1 VSNSTF
7 VTGLPDTTAPPTT
20 GNRFGWFS
28 ESSYNGTFASAA
40 WTVQVRSDDNRAQI
54 TGEPILNVYKCTE
67 KSFVSGTWTFL
78 FQTTE
83 ASAADWWVNA
93 TATISW
99 TETPAQIT
107 LSDEFLFVNVFCH
120 EHSSASGFLHHFR
133 MEGSAL
139 SEAQVSKIVT
149 SDFTS
154 PASPT
159 RGLVSWA
166 ELEAPGVATRGLI
179 SFTEIETPIA
189 LTRGLVSWSELESP
203 IALTRGLISWSE
215 QEVPSALPDPTRGLI
230 GWAEQE
236 APFVQT
242 RGRVS
247 FSEFE
252 APIAATRG
260 RISFTEFEA
269 AFVLTR
275 GLMSFTEL
283 ETPLAPTRGL
293 SSWQEFE
300 TPLSATRGQ
309 ISFAEF
315 SVGSGDVVTTTP
327 IPVFGYF
334 VTPLRRH
341 RNCQP

>member
-1 VSNSTF
+1 VAAKTLYFRNVQGGAPAGSWELRETAPTGAEDATSEHGSCTDCGGAGGNRKAVLIKPGVSNSTF

-149 SDFTS
+149 SDFTL
-154 PASPT
+154 A
-159 RGLVSWA
+159 GA
-166 ELEAPGVATRGLI
+166 
-179 SFTEIETPIA
+179 
-189 LTRGLVSWSELESP
+189 
-203 IALTRGLISWSE
+203 
-215 QEVPSALPDPTRGLI
+215 QEP
-230 GWAEQE
+230 
-236 APFVQT
+236 
-242 RGRVS
+242 
-247 FSEFE
+247 
-252 APIAATRG
+252 
-260 RISFTEFEA
+260 
-269 AFVLTR
+269 
-275 GLMSFTEL
+275 
-283 ETPLAPTRGL
+283 
-293 SSWQEFE
+293 
-300 TPLSATRGQ
+300 
-309 ISFAEF
+309 
-315 SVGSGDVVTTTP
+315 
-327 IPVFGYF
+327 
-334 VTPLRRH
+334 VTPVIPTPGTSPVMPAGRS
-341 RNCQP
+341 